1 MVKAARKLA
10 TKVAKSINS
19 TSSASS
25 TMNAECSPPFKRN
38 SAKSTLEQ
46 ILTSSEQTAYKKYS
60 TEVKQIAGL
69 IILSCGLGIAEKKTC
84 SQIMQEEEF
93 FSTFDKVYEK
103 LSQDILVGKRVA
115 TIPLKFLKVGTST
128 AKEVLSGK
136 KLRKK
141 YSAMKSYMN
150 NTLSPLWRK

>member
-103 LSQDILVGKRVA
+103 LSQDILVEKRVA
-115 TIPLKFLKVGTST
+115 TIPLKFLKVGTI
-128 AKEVLSGK
+128 LS
-136 KLRKK
+136 
-141 YSAMKSYMN
+141 Y
-150 NTLSPLWRK
+150 PLYCDIKIKVK

>member
-10 TKVAKSINS
+10 TKVGKSINS

-38 SAKSTLEQ
+38 SAKSTLEP
-46 ILTSSEQTAYKKYS
+46 ILSSSEQTAYKKYS

-69 IILSCGLGIAEKKTC
+69 IILSCGLGVAEKKTC

-103 LSQDILVGKRVA
+103 LSQDVLVGKRVA
-115 TIPLKFLKVGTST
+115 TIPLKVGTST